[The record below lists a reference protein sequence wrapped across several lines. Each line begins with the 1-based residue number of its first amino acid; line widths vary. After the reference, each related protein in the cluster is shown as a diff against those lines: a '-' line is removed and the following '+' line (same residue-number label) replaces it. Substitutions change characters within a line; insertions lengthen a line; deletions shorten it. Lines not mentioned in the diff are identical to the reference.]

1 MKMKTL
7 VILEVSRKQ
16 DYIFS
21 SKRLRDN
28 VRRSAEINH
37 VTSEAF
43 FQKAAGKQYHPENM
57 VYSGGGHTILQFESR
72 EQAVDF
78 TRQVTEAAIRQY
90 PQMELFAKVME
101 YQNNCTPGE
110 NLKNLSAELERKKS
124 FRKSSIRQLTLG
136 VEAKEQPQPY
146 TEQFF
151 ALDALLADSGREIP
165 SEFSELAGEDN
176 FIAVVHIDGNAM
188 GKRVERIY
196 QKVGSDWENCCK
208 TLRRFSEGI
217 QSDFETAFRKMVN
230 ILLQKVPLADN
241 QPLPIRPIILA
252 GDDVCFVTAGKI
264 GLEAARVFLEQLSGM
279 QNAEDGGYYAA
290 CAGVA
295 MVHIKYP
302 FHRAYQLSEQL
313 CSSAK
318 VFGSGLNAD
327 GAVSA
332 IDWHIEFGQLKEGL
346 SDIRADYRT
355 EDGKRLNLRPLFV
368 CGPQECEKRQMFA
381 AMTFSK
387 PCAVHSSRRPA
398 RLPEASSNSCAAY
411 SNRGSWKVNII
422 CMTGKFPTC
431 FTTALKRCTTTR
443 KSGIMSIFGYWLR
456 VRKCRRISS
465 ERLTMK
471 ISVCCLTRLR
481 WQTIVHFGRR
491 DDGERE
497 SNLCS

>member
-28 VRRSAEINH
+28 IRRSAEINH

-101 YQNNCTPGE
+101 YQNNCTPSE
-110 NLKNLSAELERKKS
+110 NLKKLSAELERKKS

-151 ALDALLADSGREIP
+151 ALDALLADSGRKIP

-196 QKVGSDWENCCK
+196 QKVGNDWENCCK

-318 VFGSGLNAD
+318 VFGSGLDAD

-368 CGPQECEKRQMFA
+368 CGPQECEEKA
-381 AMTFSK
+381 DV
-387 PCAVHSSRRPA
+387 C
-398 RLPEASSNSCAAY
+398 
-411 SNRGSWKVNII
+411 SWKFFSTI
-422 CMTGKFPTC
+422 CRAFQSEKGKTARSKLKQLRGVLRQGQLESEYYLHMTKTKDLLYKSFESIHHDKEERYIQYLKLLTEKGKMKKEIFQQVGNEKIC
-431 FTTALKRCTTTR
+431 LWFDALEMADHCEFWEE
-443 KSGIMSIFGYWLR
+443 G
-456 VRKCRRISS
+456 
-465 ERLTMK
+465 
-471 ISVCCLTRLR
+471 
-481 WQTIVHFGRR
+481 
-491 DDGERE
+491 
-497 SNLCS
+497 

>member
-78 TRQVTEAAIRQY
+78 TRQVTEAAIREY

-188 GKRVERIY
+188 GKRVDRVY
-196 QKVGSDWENCCK
+196 ADAGNDWEACREK
-208 TLRRFSEGI
+208 LQRFSEAI
-217 QSDFETAFRKMVN
+217 QQDFESAFSQTVEEVIHRKN
-230 ILLQKVPLADN
+230 IESKM
-241 QPLPIRPIILA
+241 LPIRPVILA
-252 GDDVCFVTAGKI
+252 GDDVCFVTAGSL
-264 GLEAARVFLEQLSGM
+264 GLECARIFLEKLAALYNQ
-279 QNAEDGGYYAA
+279 EDGTPYAA

-295 MVHIKYP
+295 LVHVKYP
-302 FHRAYQLSEQL
+302 FHQAYRLSEEL
-313 CSSAK
+313 CSNAK
-318 VFGSGLNAD
+318 VFGAKLDAAGRVCAM
-327 GAVSA
+327 
-332 IDWHIEFGQLKEGL
+332 DWHIEFGQMKDNL
-346 SDIRADYRT
+346 SDIRQEYRT
-355 EDGKRLNLRPLFV
+355 EDNKALSLRPV
-368 CGPQECEKRQMFA
+368 
-381 AMTFSK
+381 
-387 PCAVHSSRRPA
+387 AVIVPEDGAEQPALRTYEFFRELCRSMKGEYGKTARGKIKDLRTAFKQGEVESRFFFQDKEIQQ
-398 RLPEASSNSCAAY
+398 LLYHGFGAAY
-411 SNRGSWKVNII
+411 QGDARWEQYRKILLEGESIDKEPFR
-422 CMTGKFPTC
+422 
-431 FTTALKRCTTTR
+431 ALTIAGETDC
-443 KSGIMSIFGYWLR
+443 Y
-456 VRKCRRISS
+456 
-465 ERLTMK
+465 
-471 ISVCCLTRLR
+471 CLYFDA
-481 WQTIVHFGRR
+481 IEMIDHF
-491 DDGERE
+491 ELLE
-497 SNLCS
+497 EV

>member
-90 PQMELFAKVME
+90 PHMELFAKVME

-151 ALDALLADSGREIP
+151 ALDALLADSGRKIP

-208 TLRRFSEGI
+208 TLRSFSEGI

-318 VFGSGLNAD
+318 VFGSGLDAD

-368 CGPQECEKRQMFA
+368 CGPQECEKKADVCSYEFFKALCRAFQQEA
-381 AMTFSK
+381 GKIARSKLKQLRGVLKQGQLESEYYLHMTKTEDLLYKSFESIHHDK
-387 PCAVHSSRRPA
+387 EERYIQYLKLLTEKGKMKKEIFQQVGN
-398 RLPEASSNSCAAY
+398 E
-411 SNRGSWKVNII
+411 KI
-422 CMTGKFPTC
+422 CLWFD
-431 FTTALKRCTTTR
+431 ALEMADHCEFWEE
-443 KSGIMSIFGYWLR
+443 G
-456 VRKCRRISS
+456 
-465 ERLTMK
+465 
-471 ISVCCLTRLR
+471 
-481 WQTIVHFGRR
+481 
-491 DDGERE
+491 
-497 SNLCS
+497 

>member
-1 MKMKTL
+1 MKMKAL

-21 SKRLRDN
+21 SKQLRDN
-28 VRRSAEINH
+28 VRRSDEIAK

-43 FQKAAGKQYHPENM
+43 FQEAAGKQYHPENM
-57 VYSGGGHTILQFESR
+57 VYSGGGHTILQFESKQ
-72 EQAVDF
+72 QAVDF

-101 YQNNCTPGE
+101 YQEDCSPGD
-110 NLKNLSAELERKKS
+110 NLKKLSAELEKKKS

-136 VEAKEQPQPY
+136 VEAKEQQQPSTPQPSK
-146 TEQFF
+146 
-151 ALDALLADSGREIP
+151 LDALLEFTGREIP
-165 SEFSELAGEDN
+165 SEFSKLAGEDN

-196 QKVGSDWENCCK
+196 QKVGSDWETCCK
-208 TLRRFSEGI
+208 TLRAFSEGI
-217 QSDFETAFRKMVN
+217 QSDFETAFQMMVK

-241 QPLPIRPIILA
+241 QSLPIRLLILA

-318 VFGSGLNAD
+318 VFGSGLDAD

-355 EDGKRLNLRPLFV
+355 EDGKRLNLRPLLV
-368 CGPQECEKRQMFA
+368 CGPQECEKKADVRNWKFFSTICRAFQSEKGKTARSKLKQLRGVLRQGQLESEYYLH
-381 AMTFSK
+381 MTRTEDLLYKSFD
-387 PCAVHSSRRPA
+387 
-398 RLPEASSNSCAAY
+398 SCY
-411 SNRGSWKVNII
+411 HDKNKRYEEYLKLLT
-422 CMTGKFPTC
+422 TGKEMKTEIFHRLGDEDVC
-431 FTTALKRCTTTR
+431 LWFDALEVADHCTFWEE
-443 KSGIMSIFGYWLR
+443 G
-456 VRKCRRISS
+456 
-465 ERLTMK
+465 
-471 ISVCCLTRLR
+471 
-481 WQTIVHFGRR
+481 
-491 DDGERE
+491 
-497 SNLCS
+497 